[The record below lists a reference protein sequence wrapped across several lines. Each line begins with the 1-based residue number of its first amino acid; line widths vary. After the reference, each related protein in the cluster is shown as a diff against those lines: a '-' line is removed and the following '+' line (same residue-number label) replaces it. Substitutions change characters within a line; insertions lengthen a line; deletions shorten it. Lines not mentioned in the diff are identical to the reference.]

1 MVQKKMRATSLNGNE
16 GHVFKLSAA
25 VVFVVNKR
33 SLSAV
38 AIRCSVAQS
47 DDGVG
52 VVRRGGAKKGSLSVM
67 RRNSKKNA
75 VLNTAQRMMT
85 RCTRN
90 DPCATAGC
98 TDTHAFSRWCPQNS
112 LSQLCP
118 N

>member
-25 VVFVVNKR
+25 VVLGVNRR

-52 VVRRGGAKKGSLSVM
+52 VVEAVQRRFASCDAEALKKKSPYSTLHS
-67 RRNSKKNA
+67 A
-75 VLNTAQRMMT
+75 
-85 RCTRN
+85 
-90 DPCATAGC
+90 
-98 TDTHAFSRWCPQNS
+98 
-112 LSQLCP
+112 
-118 N
+118 